1 LELDNANATAVEG
14 GQYVVVVVVV
24 FMILMIVFSRT
35 RFIFKSAIGEEIEF
49 EAKDGQVNDVLSVFS
64 L

>member
-24 FMILMIVFSRT
+24 FYDFNDCFLVEQDSFS
-35 RFIFKSAIGEEIEF
+35 K
-49 EAKDGQVNDVLSVFS
+49 VLLVKK
-64 L
+64 LNLKLKMDK